1 MYSILGGFLPF
12 GRLKSLPKWPSG
24 WATPVDLEA
33 QDFPLH
39 QGNAFNEQQKGCLDR
54 TSIFGWLFANIIV
67 KN

>member
-1 MYSILGGFLPF
+1 M
-12 GRLKSLPKWPSG
+12 PKWPSG

-54 TSIFGWLFANIIV
+54 TNIFGWLFANIIV
-67 KN
+67 KNLGRLEYFWCETAEKK